1 MFNLFFSMYKK
12 WITVMKLRK
21 LISFVCCL
29 IFIFTFAVSNI
40 YAAASTDE
48 NAIDNYLLKAG
59 FSEDMVDKLPL
70 NFKQQFCNEE
80 AILES
85 CTITYGILT
94 EDYSVNYT
102 LDENQRI
109 VIDKENLQEFKRFIN
124 DSEAVERV
132 RQSKR
137 AAYSPEFK
145 NLLEVSDFAYYGD
158 TNATQNVSPNRMISE
173 TNWSAALFVAHKSH
187 NNEYVDK
194 YISYLWYWNYNPK
207 LAMHDK
213 MAVAWSDKFTL
224 LDGTI
229 KQSYIPMRVEN
240 GEVVYSANP
249 LFGGMV
255 EHNLQCG
262 FGIDFN
268 IVKTAYDR
276 SQSAS
281 FFTNA
286 HAGFMQG
293 VIRKNIDA
301 SEVGRQKT
309 ACAKGVYYHQ
319 TIAFDG
325 SLGFSSEGP
334 DISVSWSWCY
344 EESPES
350 YISFDYYE

>member
-1 MFNLFFSMYKK
+1 MR
-12 WITVMKLRK
+12 LRK

-29 IFIFTFAVSNI
+29 IFIFTFAVSNV

-48 NAIDNYLLKAG
+48 NAIDNYLLEVG
-59 FSEDMVDKLPL
+59 FSENIVAKLPL
-70 NFKQQFCNEE
+70 DFKQQFRNEE
-80 AILES
+80 AVLES

-94 EDYSVNYT
+94 EDYSVYYT
-102 LDENQRI
+102 LDENQRV
-109 VIDKENLQEFKRFIN
+109 VIDKKNLQEFKRFIN
-124 DSEAVERV
+124 DDGAVERV
-132 RQSKR
+132 MQSKSS
-137 AAYSPEFK
+137 AYTPELK
-145 NLLEVSDFAYYGD
+145 NLPNVDGFEYFGDVSAD
-158 TNATQNVSPNRMISE
+158 QNVSINKIIST

-194 YISYLWYWNYNPK
+194 YISYLWCWNYNPK

-213 MAVAWSDKFTL
+213 MAVAWSNKFTL

-249 LFGGMV
+249 LCGGMV
-255 EHNLQCG
+255 EHDLQCG

-276 SQSAS
+276 SESTS

-293 VIRKNIDA
+293 VIRKDIDA
-301 SEVGRQKT
+301 SEVGREKT

-319 TIAFDG
+319 TVAIDG

-334 DISVSWSWCY
+334 SITVSWSACY
-344 EESPES
+344 DKSPES
-350 YISFDYYE
+350 YKSFYYYK